1 MEPEQLEH
9 VATLRAVVGY
19 LGEREQYGWWQ
30 SSFFAPHSAP
40 FLQPVFARTELLAR
54 CNGVT
59 RAAALIHDERI
70 GTGNVYHLFRLP
82 EDLER
87 AIHTALLDAD
97 AGQRIMRQMA
107 SMETA
112 MAFLRQPGQST
123 NQETIG
129 PTHAGTLHDLRRLDA
144 WSVVAGHYAAGF
156 EQGRAVFPFFAGA
169 A

>member
-1 MEPEQLEH
+1 MDQVQLDRL
-9 VATLRAVVGY
+9 VTLRTVVGY

-30 SSFFAPHSAP
+30 SGFFAPHSAP

-59 RAAALIHDERI
+59 RAAALVHDDRI

-87 AIHTALLDAD
+87 VIHTTLLE
-97 AGQRIMRQMA
+97 AGVGARIMRQVA
-107 SMETA
+107 STETA
-112 MAFLRQPGQST
+112 MAFLRQPGQGT

-129 PTHAGTLHDLRRLDA
+129 PIHAGTLRDLRTLDA
-144 WSVVAGHYAAGF
+144 WSVVAKHYAAGF
-156 EQGRAVFPFFAGA
+156 EQGRAVFPFFAGTA
-169 A
+169 